1 MTNLDELAKR
11 INYRHQLEQ
20 LEEKPVAPFDPS
32 EGMELEELRKY
43 TRFLY
48 YELEEEKKSSAELR
62 ELIEGLRQEIKTL
75 TQELKEANA
84 LRKKDAETI
93 SRLMTSLEQLT
104 KDYANSQKA
113 IAELNQK
120 LAEAIEQQEVSKKHR
135 FGKSS
140 QKKPGK
146 AKTPQRQ
153 DPDRESDRQDFDGT
167 NLPKPDDAENEADD
181 ASEKKHTTGVDA
193 NRKGTKYNTMSA
205 SKFVDHLSDMDKLPS
220 GSTLITKYT
229 EKTYDEVV
237 EIVEH
242 RFEILVFLGPD
253 GEIHKAYF
261 PQKEDEKG
269 QEYKAYVDRFPGTHA
284 TAQFLANLAF
294 NKYQMDTPFYREM
307 INIWTRKMSTCRQT
321 LINWMKKGAEHLKN
335 VVEILTAQALKKG
348 AVVHCDETW
357 YRLILDKAKKVYI
370 WCLVNEAE
378 KIVIFFYDNGSRSR
392 ESLKKLL
399 GESEIDA
406 MQSDGYNVYMYLDEA
421 AQGADHLCCLAHARA
436 KFAYALDQG
445 KNEKASRFLDLIG
458 ELYRKEDV
466 YKAKNLTAE
475 QILAERQSKTTSD
488 IISKIREELLKV
500 TAESVETSGS
510 LMNKA
515 LRYLN
520 KFWDNLFK
528 YVTDGRYSIDNL
540 EAERCIRP
548 ITVERKNSM
557 FFCSHKGAET
567 SSIYHTI
574 IETCKKQGYSA
585 QEYFEEF
592 FTQIIKGRRDYENL
606 IPATIGI
613 KKQLKKH

>member
-11 INYRHQLEQ
+11 INHRHQLEQ

-32 EGMELEELRKY
+32 DGMELEELRKY

-48 YELEEEKKSSAELR
+48 YSLEDEKKSSSELR
-62 ELIEGLRQEIKTL
+62 ELIEGLRQEVKSL
-75 TQELKEANA
+75 TQELKDAYE
-84 LRKKDAETI
+84 LRKRDSETI
-93 SRLMTSLEQLT
+93 SRLMASMEQLMQERAD
-104 KDYANSQKA
+104 KQKT
-113 IAELNQK
+113 IDSLTLK
-120 LAEAIEQQEVSKKHR
+120 LLEAVEQQEVFKKHR

-140 QKKPGK
+140 QKKVK
-146 AKTPQRQ
+146 NAETSQEQ
-153 DPDRESDRQDFDGT
+153 ESDRESDRQDFDGA
-167 NLPKPDDAENEADD
+167 NQSKPEDNSAAEEASD
-181 ASEKKHTTGVDA
+181 KKHTTGVDT

-205 SKFVDHLSDMDKLPS
+205 SKFVEHLSDMSKLPA
-220 GSTLITKYT
+220 GSTIISKYT

-242 RFEILVFLGPD
+242 RYEIVVFLGPD

-261 PQKEDEKG
+261 PLEDDVKG
-269 QEYKAYVDRFPGTHA
+269 QEYKSYVDKFPGTHA
-284 TAQFLANLAF
+284 TARFLANLAF

-321 LINWMKKGAEHLKN
+321 LINWVAKGAKHLKK

-357 YRLILDKAKKVYI
+357 YRLILDKVKKVYI

-392 ESLKKLL
+392 ESLQKLL
-399 GESEIDA
+399 GESKIDA
-406 MQSDGYNVYMYLDEA
+406 LQSDGYNVYMYLDEA

-436 KFAYALDQG
+436 KFVYALEQG
-445 KNEKASRFLDLIG
+445 KNEKARRFKDLIG
-458 ELYRKEDV
+458 ELYQKEDV

-475 QILAERQSKTTSD
+475 QILAERQSKETSD

-500 TAESVETSGS
+500 AAESVETSGS

-515 LRYLN
+515 LRYL
-520 KFWDNLFK
+520 KTFWDNLFK

-557 FFCSHKGAET
+557 FFCSHKGAAT

-592 FTQIIKGRRDYENL
+592 FTQITKGRRDYENL